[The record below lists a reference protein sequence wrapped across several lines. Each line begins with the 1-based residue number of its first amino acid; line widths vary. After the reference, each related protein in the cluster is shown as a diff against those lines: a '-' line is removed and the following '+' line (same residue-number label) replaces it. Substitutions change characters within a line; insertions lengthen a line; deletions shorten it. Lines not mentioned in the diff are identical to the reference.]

1 MPGTAVIVQ
10 TEENRMLC
18 VIAKL
23 APDVN
28 EKLSRLRQTAM
39 PQVHFSSPLY
49 AHITLATY
57 LPEDTENFIAFCREI
72 FRDVPSFTVRYEK
85 LEVLPETS
93 IIVAVPTLPDTLLS
107 LHDRIDRDFG
117 ESLDSWTHGENWY
130 PHTTLVY
137 NPAVDLDA
145 ICKEMQKLFVPFDT
159 SIEQIEFSRVEE
171 NGYNIVETVRLL

>member
-1 MPGTAVIVQ
+1 
-10 TEENRMLC
+10 MLC

-23 APDVN
+23 SSDAN
-28 EKLSRLRQTAM
+28 NKLSMLRQEAM
-39 PQVHFSSPLY
+39 PQVHFSFPLH

-57 LPEDTENFIAFCREI
+57 LPEETDAFITACREMLLGV
-72 FRDVPSFTVRYEK
+72 RSLSVRYEK

-93 IIVAVPTLPDTLLS
+93 IIVAVPTLPDTLRS

-145 ICKEMQKLFVPFDT
+145 ICKEMQKHFVPFDT

>member
-1 MPGTAVIVQ
+1 
-10 TEENRMLC
+10 MLC

-23 APDVN
+23 SPDVN
-28 EKLSRLRQTAM
+28 DKLSRLRETAM

-85 LEVLPETS
+85 LEVLSETS
-93 IIVAVPTLPDTLLS
+93 IIVATPSFSETLRS
-107 LHDRIDRDFG
+107 LHDRISSHFG
-117 ESLDSWTHGENWY
+117 EKLDCWTRGEAWY

-137 NPAVDLDA
+137 NPAMDLNA
-145 ICKEMQKLFVPFDT
+145 ICKEMQKHFIPFDA

-171 NGYNIVETVRLL
+171 NGYTIVESVRLL

>member
-1 MPGTAVIVQ
+1 M
-10 TEENRMLC
+10 
-18 VIAKL
+18 
-23 APDVN
+23 
-28 EKLSRLRQTAM
+28 
-39 PQVHFSSPLY
+39 
-49 AHITLATY
+49 
-57 LPEDTENFIAFCREI
+57 
-72 FRDVPSFTVRYEK
+72 
-85 LEVLPETS
+85 PETS
-93 IIVAVPTLPDTLLS
+93 IIVAVPTLPDTLRS

-145 ICKEMQKLFVPFDT
+145 ICKEMQKHFVPFDT

>member
-1 MPGTAVIVQ
+1 
-10 TEENRMLC
+10 MLC

-23 APDVN
+23 SPDAN
-28 EKLSRLRQTAM
+28 DKLSMLRQEAM
-39 PQVHFSSPLY
+39 PQVHFSSPLH

-57 LPEDTENFIAFCREI
+57 LPEETDTFITACREMLLGV
-72 FRDVPSFTVRYEK
+72 RSLSVRYEK

-93 IIVAVPTLPDTLLS
+93 IIVAVPTLPGTLRF

-145 ICKEMQKLFVPFDT
+145 ICKEMQKHFVPFDT

>member
-1 MPGTAVIVQ
+1 
-10 TEENRMLC
+10 MLC

-57 LPEDTENFIAFCREI
+57 LPEDTENFIAFCREV

-93 IIVAVPTLPDTLLS
+93 IIVAVPVFSECLRS
-107 LHDRIDRDFG
+107 LHDRIDSGFG

-145 ICKEMQKLFVPFDT
+145 ICKEMQKHFVPFDT

-171 NGYNIVETVRLL
+171 NGYTIVETVRLL

>member
-85 LEVLPETS
+85 LEVLSETS
-93 IIVAVPTLPDTLLS
+93 IMDMESNGKSVN
-107 LHDRIDRDFG
+107 RFG
-117 ESLDSWTHGENWY
+117 EKLDCWTRGEAWY

-137 NPAVDLDA
+137 NPAMDLNA
-145 ICKEMQKLFVPFDT
+145 ICKKMQKHFIPFDA
-159 SIEQIEFSRVEE
+159 SVEQIEFSRVEE
-171 NGYNIVETVRLL
+171 NGYTIVESVRLL